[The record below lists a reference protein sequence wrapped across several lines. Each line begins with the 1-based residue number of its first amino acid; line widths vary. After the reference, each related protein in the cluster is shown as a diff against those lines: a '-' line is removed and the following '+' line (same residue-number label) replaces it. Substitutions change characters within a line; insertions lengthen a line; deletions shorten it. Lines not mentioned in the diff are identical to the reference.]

1 MRKMHGSL
9 RKLLMLPA
17 ALLLWAAC
25 SDDDYHY
32 PSVSLEYLTAR
43 SNSAGTLETVLTDGG
58 GLYAVLNEVT
68 APNRA
73 ADSTLRIIAN
83 YACELA
89 DNGDTTGVLLYSAST
104 VVSPVPQPA
113 AAFAGGVK
121 TDPASVLSIWMG
133 LDYLNVVLEIKGT
146 DAAHAFHFVE
156 DKVEGGEEEAHRE
169 VALTLYHDAAD
180 DPPYYTR
187 RAYLSVPLCSYI
199 TDQTES
205 LTVRFSLQNE
215 EDETETYTFNY
226 LPRR

>member
-1 MRKMHGSL
+1 MHGSL

-73 ADSTLRIIAN
+73 ADSTLRISAN

-89 DNGDTTGVLLYSAST
+89 DKAGTARSYIARVERGETDMQLSSFLRIAHALRIDF
-104 VVSPVPQPA
+104 SPV
-113 AAFAGGVK
+113 F
-121 TDPASVLSIWMG
+121 L
-133 LDYLNVVLEIKGT
+133 
-146 DAAHAFHFVE
+146 
-156 DKVEGGEEEAHRE
+156 
-169 VALTLYHDAAD
+169 
-180 DPPYYTR
+180 
-187 RAYLSVPLCSYI
+187 
-199 TDQTES
+199 
-205 LTVRFSLQNE
+205 
-215 EDETETYTFNY
+215 
-226 LPRR
+226 

>member
-1 MRKMHGSL
+1 MKRLARHLKRLWLSSL
-9 RKLLMLPA
+9 LA
-17 ALLLWAAC
+17 ALVVAC
-25 SDDDYHY
+25 ADDGYHY
-32 PSVSLEYLTAR
+32 PDIRQDFLTAR
-43 SNSAGTLETVLTDGG
+43 TDDGG
-58 GLYAVLNEVT
+58 YVRTVQTDDGATYDVQNSVSASDQ
-68 APNRA
+68 A
-73 ADSTLRIIAN
+73 ADTTLRIVAQ
-83 YACELA
+83 YAIQSET
-89 DNGDTTGVLLYSAST
+89 DTPAAVLLYSAST

-113 AAFAGGVK
+113 TAFAGGVK